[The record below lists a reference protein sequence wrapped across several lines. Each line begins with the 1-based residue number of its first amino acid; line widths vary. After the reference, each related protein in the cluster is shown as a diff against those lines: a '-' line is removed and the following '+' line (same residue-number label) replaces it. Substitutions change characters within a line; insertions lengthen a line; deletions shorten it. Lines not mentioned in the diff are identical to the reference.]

1 METHRFPYSTKQD
14 QYTNTQTNINTG
26 SALTVWLW
34 ISCNRQS
41 DKGKENE
48 RGMSPAGVIQARST
62 NRETEWGND
71 IKRGQGKC
79 DFVSFIWGLIQFI
92 WRVWQIKKFLK
103 TLKTIK
109 AMKEPGPSSGSWLRS
124 TSPAEVLMLLGLK
137 WAGWG
142 PSYQK
147 WVLPRGTATDPC
159 YWLWQSR
166 HSGCLWAFH
175 THVGGTATHP
185 NLTQLELILMR
196 GDDG

>member
-1 METHRFPYSTKQD
+1 MQSTKWQGKRKRDRNVSCRSNPSQVD
-14 QYTNTQTNINTG
+14 QQRDRTREWHKERTRK
-26 SALTVWLW
+26 VWLCEFHLRFNSIHLKDLTNEKVFENCENHQGDV
-34 ISCNRQS
+34 ISGYSSEYSR
-41 DKGKENE
+41 
-48 RGMSPAGVIQARST
+48 P
-62 NRETEWGND
+62 
-71 IKRGQGKC
+71 
-79 DFVSFIWGLIQFI
+79 
-92 WRVWQIKKFLK
+92 
-103 TLKTIK
+103 
-109 AMKEPGPSSGSWLRS
+109 EPGPSSGSWLRS

-137 WAGWG
+137 WAGRG